1 MAHVSVSQNLRED
14 FLTCKICLN
23 IYDSPKILSP
33 CLHTCCKG
41 CIEKLIHGSQTD
53 LILCPECQ
61 RPVKITDK
69 NPESLQDNFYVNG
82 LVDAFSI
89 NSCSVCKLRG
99 SSNSASHQCLDCG
112 DSLCNLCSAGHL
124 ASRTTV
130 NHRVVPLQ
138 EVASGQYDNEIIN
151 KKHLYCVEHKDKE
164 CSIYCKSCSKPIC
177 VQCALIGHRDHE
189 LASVEDGS
197 ADAGEVAHNILG
209 EGQELLRNLT
219 VLWKKVQTDQAKVLE
234 KQQTAVNE
242 VEITAE
248 EIIQNVIA
256 QKDRAVAQLHKSYT
270 DMGNEYAA
278 LKLEVDNAGRWARK
292 MVDTT
297 KVIVSQSSGAELL
310 LLTETLKQGLLQIQ
324 DVYMT
329 LQQKTNPLE
338 VQISWNVDPNVH
350 DILNR
355 SVFVV
360 NYGFPETTPPPGM
373 SNYQQP
379 HPITNSAASYASL
392 PTDTPRS
399 SPELVMN
406 DPLTTAKKYIS
417 VSSSLL
423 FKPLQ
428 SQTVASSPDDQTARL
443 KKTLQQYKILDPP
456 TVEPDP
462 VVPHSE
468 ELPQGA
474 AVAVSSSTAI
484 QCLPG
489 PPPRIRTYSDVL
501 KQASVAV
508 VPFKQK
514 SHSTSVRLQWIS
526 NLNVSVKKDSSET
539 EILGLAFFGHDRLVL
554 TDKGNCKVKSFLKD
568 GTTGFVKEFS
578 ENGNSPSSIACIKDV
593 IAFVIQNALYIVTK
607 QYVPIAKVKLSPTD
621 QVEDNVSYPLCLYD
635 EESFLVS
642 NLQANKQWVIKVSGE
657 HIRELQCPAKSPVF
671 SVARDSCMRYLYS
684 SWGQPGS
691 VVVTEPNFKR
701 FLVLRPNTSDAATDE
716 WYPGYA
722 ACDNAGKFYVCDTNQ
737 DQIIVFNRYG
747 NQVMTYSTAAENL
760 SMPLC
765 LIIDRKDTMF
775 VSGKNKVCQYKI
787 KRRKPSN

>member
-1 MAHVSVSQNLRED
+1 MAHVSVSQSLRED

-23 IYDSPKILSP
+23 IYNLPKILSP

-41 CIEKLIHGSQTD
+41 CIEKLILGSQTD
-53 LILCPECQ
+53 VILCPECQ
-61 RPVKITDK
+61 RPVKIADK
-69 NPESLQDNFYVNG
+69 NPESLQDNFYING

-89 NSCSVCKLRG
+89 NNCSVCKLRG
-99 SSNSASHQCLDCG
+99 SNNTASHQCLDCG
-112 DSLCNLCSAGHL
+112 DSLCNVCSAGHL

-130 NHRVVPLQ
+130 NHRVVHIT
-138 EVASGQYDNEIIN
+138 EVASGKYDDEIIN
-151 KKHLYCVEHKDKE
+151 KKHLYCFEHKDKE
-164 CSIYCKSCSKPIC
+164 CSIYCKSCSNPIC

-189 LASVEDGS
+189 LSSVEDGS
-197 ADAGEVAHNILG
+197 ADAGEVAHYILLKG
-209 EGQELLRNLT
+209 EDLLRNLGD
-219 VLWKKVQTDQAKVLE
+219 LWKKVQTDQAKMLK
-234 KQQTAVNE
+234 KQQTAVSE

-248 EIIQNVIA
+248 EIIQKVIA
-256 QKDRAVAQLHKSYT
+256 QKDKVVAQLHKAYT

-278 LKLEVDNAGRWARK
+278 LKMEVDNTGRWARK

-297 KVIVSQSSGAELL
+297 KVIVKQSSGAELL

-324 DVYMT
+324 DVCMT

-338 VQISWNVDPNVH
+338 VQISWNVDPKVH
-350 DILNR
+350 DVLNG

-360 NYGFPETTPPPGM
+360 NEGFQENTPPPSM

-379 HPITNSAASYASL
+379 RAITSRAVSYTSL
-392 PTDTPRS
+392 PSDTPCS

-428 SQTVASSPDDQTARL
+428 SQTVASSSDEQTARL

-456 TVEPDP
+456 AVEPDP
-462 VVPHSE
+462 VAPHSV
-468 ELPQGA
+468 ELPEGA
-474 AVAVSSSTAI
+474 AVSSSTAI
-484 QCLPG
+484 QCV
-489 PPPRIRTYSDVL
+489 PPQPRIRTYSDVL
-501 KQASVAV
+501 KQASAGV

-514 SHSTSVRLQWIS
+514 SHSSSIRLQWIS
-526 NLNVSVKKDSSET
+526 DLNVSVKKDSSET
-539 EILGLAFFGHDRLVL
+539 EISGLAFFGHDRIVL

-568 GTTGFVKEFS
+568 GTCGFVKEFS
-578 ENGNSPSSIACIKDV
+578 ENGKSPSSIASIKDV

-607 QYVPIAKVKLSPTD
+607 QYVPIAKVMLSSVD
-621 QVEDNVSYPLCLYD
+621 QVEDNVSYPVCLYD

-642 NLQANKQWVIKVSGE
+642 NLQGNKQWVIKVSGE
-657 HIRELQCPAKSPVF
+657 HIHEVQCPAKSPVF
-671 SVARDSCMRYLYS
+671 SVARDSGMRYLYS

-691 VVVTEPNFKR
+691 VVVVESNFKR
-701 FLVLRPNTSDAATDE
+701 LLVLRPNISAAQKDE

-737 DQIIVFNRYG
+737 DQIIVFNRSG
-747 NQVMTYSTAAENL
+747 NQVMTYSTAPENL
-760 SMPLC
+760 LMPLC
-765 LIIDRKDTMF
+765 LIIDKKDTMF

-787 KRRKPSN
+787 KRRKPSK